1 MISRA
6 SSIRCAT
13 ESRIE
18 RDEVAEI
25 CIRLPRARI
34 ILASGARMRGASWP
48 ASRSATKFSIQR
60 TEPISVSTC
69 QKVASTPI
77 TKTSTMKPFR

>member
-1 MISRA
+1 
-6 SSIRCAT
+6 
-13 ESRIE
+13 
-18 RDEVAEI
+18 
-25 CIRLPRARI
+25 
-34 ILASGARMRGASWP
+34 MRGASLP
-48 ASRSATKFSIQR
+48 ASFSETKFSIQR